1 MSDIDIL
8 FIDRSVVGAR
18 LEKLLA
24 EREYTKSGFCKECG
38 ISRPTL
44 DKILSGT
51 IGSMTNYEK
60 HMRKILNCL
69 SITPEV
75 LIGDSL
81 QVHSRTRQLRTLL
94 KIKKEEIAA
103 AIDISVDRLEEIEA
117 GAPMINA
124 ELRDLAVYLGTST
137 SCIMSN
143 NVFYPQTT
151 TLSDFVSEID
161 DDGAEL
167 SGYWGHL
174 GVMPSGST
182 EYSWYPI
189 TRYEADKL
197 GHSLKGKNAVVPCM
211 SNKLLYLNLEKIKSI
226 VLLDEACDP
235 PEFYNWDYSVGEGE
249 IPLVVYEVLEDYDP
263 DYLESDEKSA
273 AEYSPKL
280 QKSLNQ
286 LIEEKKWTEDQ
297 IFKMTSGIKIR
308 YADGSAFENLI
319 ELDYE
324 SDLIDA
330 VNDLYMMPDV
340 GSIDRYVSFTDWN
353 GAETFINTDEV
364 AVIEM
369 PLVGVERKI
378 MESFEDWM
386 EEMAE

>member
-1 MSDIDIL
+1 MNNMDIL
-8 FIDRSVVGAR
+8 FNDRSVVGAR

-60 HMRKILNCL
+60 HMRKILDCL
-69 SITPEV
+69 SITPEA

-81 QVHSRTRQLRTLL
+81 QAHSRTRQFRTLL
-94 KIKKEEIAA
+94 RIKKEELAS
-103 AIDISVDRLEEIEA
+103 AIEISVDRLEEIEA
-117 GAPMINA
+117 GTPMTNA
-124 ELRDLAVYLGTST
+124 KLRDLAVYLGTST

-143 NVFYPQTT
+143 NFFYPQTT
-151 TLSDFVSEID
+151 VLSEFVSEID

-197 GHSLKGKNAVVPCM
+197 GHSLKGKKAVVPCM
-211 SNKLLYLNLEKIKSI
+211 NNKLLYLNLEKIKSI

-235 PEFYNWDYSVGEGE
+235 PEYYNWDYSVGEGE

-263 DYLESDEKSA
+263 DSLDSGEKSA
-273 AEYSPKL
+273 AEYSFKL

-319 ELDYE
+319 ELNYE

-340 GSIDRYVSFTDWN
+340 ANVDKYVSFTDWN

-378 MESFEDWM
+378 MESFEEWM
-386 EEMAE
+386 EEMG

>member
-1 MSDIDIL
+1 M
-8 FIDRSVVGAR
+8 
-18 LEKLLA
+18 
-24 EREYTKSGFCKECG
+24 
-38 ISRPTL
+38 
-44 DKILSGT
+44 
-51 IGSMTNYEK
+51 N
-60 HMRKILNCL
+60 
-69 SITPEV
+69 
-75 LIGDSL
+75 
-81 QVHSRTRQLRTLL
+81 
-94 KIKKEEIAA
+94 
-103 AIDISVDRLEEIEA
+103 
-117 GAPMINA
+117 
-124 ELRDLAVYLGTST
+124 
-137 SCIMSN
+137 
-143 NVFYPQTT
+143 
-151 TLSDFVSEID
+151 
-161 DDGAEL
+161 
-167 SGYWGHL
+167 
-174 GVMPSGST
+174 
-182 EYSWYPI
+182 
-189 TRYEADKL
+189 
-197 GHSLKGKNAVVPCM
+197 
-211 SNKLLYLNLEKIKSI
+211 NKLLYLNLEKIKSI

-235 PEFYNWDYSVGEGE
+235 PEYYNWDYSVGEGE

-273 AEYSPKL
+273 VEYSPKL

-319 ELDYE
+319 ELNYE

-330 VNDLYMMPDV
+330 VNDLYIMPDV

-378 MESFEDWM
+378 MESFEEWM